1 MKKALKYTFWTLGI
15 IILLFFILFM
25 ALSILIQKPK
35 FQTWAVQKS
44 SALLSEKFGSKV
56 SVGSVDIKFIKNIEL
71 NKIYLEDKNKD
82 TLLYAN
88 KINAKVIQKSE
99 GINPNS
105 GTFTITVQP
114 ISMKGLKLASGMF
127 AKVKIFCNAT
137 KSWFV
142 PYEALLDGNNGK
154 GYVFVTNDKK
164 KAKREIM
171 TNKEYFEVAF
181 IRSERILNPWCK
193 SMSSTIVI
201 APIKNNNISAILLK
215 L

>member
-88 KINAKVIQKSE
+88 KINAEFLLGENFIEQVK
-99 GINPNS
+99 N
-105 GTFTITVQP
+105 
-114 ISMKGLKLASGMF
+114 LK
-127 AKVKIFCNAT
+127 N
-137 KSWFV
+137 
-142 PYEALLDGNNGK
+142 
-154 GYVFVTNDKK
+154 KK
-164 KAKREIM
+164 NICRRCCFRW
-171 TNKEYFEVAF
+171 NC
-181 IRSERILNPWCK
+181 ILW
-193 SMSSTIVI
+193 
-201 APIKNNNISAILLK
+201 L
-215 L
+215 